1 MRRLVTALLPICLV
15 GAIIAGCSTL
25 QDEEGKSAC
34 KDESCGPTGKP
45 SAGNQYARYRN
56 FTHNEAGIPGLL
68 PENDLL
74 HPDYQD
80 MDEAQRRGL
89 AAWHLFA
96 DKGRFLQEI
105 AYASHGTINVL
116 SFLDSRERDSRFDR
130 FGVFNDPGC
139 RANTRVDEFGLVLDD
154 CNDPYSSGILGV
166 RLNPNPAFDQDAWEA
181 IGQVA
186 GAFGDRDKKYQI
198 PGKEK
203 KLHGWEV
210 EPPYLP
216 SLNCTICHVSAHPL
230 NPPRDINNPRW
241 DELAFTIGNQYFR
254 EGAFLG
260 KNVPEGEFVRQVLMS
275 QAPGTSDTSRVATDD
290 IFNPGAINGIANL
303 AFRPVF
309 TEALKP
315 GTYNPDAY
323 PCADNSGQCVDTFHV
338 LKQGDDSSGPSG
350 GIIRVFVNIGS
361 CTDQLVAA
369 ADGFLR
375 GEQQQPISRKRLHRE
390 CSEYRDVESRV
401 KDILSFLKYI
411 KPYKLKD
418 ALVDGSPVSQHG
430 NNEFMTSDL
439 TVLDRGRLMFA
450 TNCATCHSS
459 IQPQDP
465 NYDTSNPA
473 TWFTEERNDFFRAAV
488 MKSDFISSNFL
499 SDDRRYPNKVIG
511 THAARALATNA
522 RAGHIWE
529 EYSSR
534 TYQDLPLVEAGGYYR
549 PPSLLN
555 LWTSA
560 PFLHNNELGLYNGR
574 VDVEGRLEAFED
586 AIHQLLNPEQR
597 RGKIRKTER
606 FTVVSDAINL
616 GIFKLDLPILKGAI
630 IDKWANK
637 KADSATRKLI
647 AANHYKV
654 DQGHVFGSHLSQD
667 NKTALVEYLKT
678 F

>member
-1 MRRLVTALLPICLV
+1 MRRLVTALLTICLV
-15 GAIIAGCSTL
+15 GAGIAGCSTL
-25 QDEEGKSAC
+25 QDEEGKLAC
-34 KDESCGPTGKP
+34 KNESCEPTGKT
-45 SAGNQYARYRN
+45 SDGNQYARYRN

-68 PENDLL
+68 PANDLL

-96 DKGRFLQEI
+96 GKGRFLQEI

-116 SFLDSRERDSRFDR
+116 SFLDSRERDTRFDR

-139 RANTRVDEFGLVLDD
+139 QASTRVDEFGLVLDNCD
-154 CNDPYSSGILGV
+154 DPYSSGLLGV
-166 RLNPNPAFDQDAWEA
+166 RLNPNPAFDHAAWDA
-181 IGQVA
+181 IGQAA
-186 GAFGDRDKKYQI
+186 GAFGDRDRKYQI
-198 PGKEK
+198 PGKDK

-216 SLNCTICHVSAHPL
+216 SLSCTICHVSAHPL
-230 NPPRDINNPRW
+230 NPPGDINNPQW
-241 DELAFTIGNQYFR
+241 NELAFTIGNQYFR

-260 KNVPEGEFVRQVLMS
+260 KNLPEGEFVRQVLMH

-290 IFNPGAINGIANL
+290 IFNPSAINGIANL
-303 AFRPVF
+303 EFRPVF
-309 TEALKP
+309 TEVLEP

-338 LKQGDDSSGPSG
+338 LKQGDDSSGPAG

-361 CTDQLVAA
+361 CTGQFVAA
-369 ADGFLR
+369 ADGFFR
-375 GEQQQPISRKRLHRE
+375 GKQQQPISRKQLHSE
-390 CSEYRDVESRV
+390 CSEYREVESRV
-401 KDILSFLKYI
+401 GDILSFLKYI
-411 KPYKLKD
+411 KPYKLQD
-418 ALVDGSPVSQHG
+418 ALVVGWPVSQRG
-430 NNEFMTSDL
+430 DNEIMTSDPA
-439 TVLDRGRLMFA
+439 VLDRGRLMFA

-465 NYDTSNPA
+465 DYDTANPA
-473 TWFTEERNDFFRAAV
+473 TWFTEKRNDFFRAVV
-488 MKSDFISSNFL
+488 MKPDFISSNFL

-529 EYSSR
+529 EYSSQ
-534 TYQDLPLVEAGGYYR
+534 TYRDLPLVEDGGYYR
-549 PPSLLN
+549 PPSLIN

-586 AIHQLLNPEQR
+586 AINQLLNPEQR
-597 RGKIRKTER
+597 RGKVRKTER

-637 KADSATRKLI
+637 KADGATQKLI
-647 AANHYKV
+647 AANDYKV
-654 DQGHVFGSHLSQD
+654 DQGHVFGSHLSD
-667 NKTALVEYLKT
+667 ENKTALVEYLKT